1 MYSVD
6 TIVLT
11 FFIYSVLGWICEV
24 IYCSVPKKRF
34 VNRGFLY
41 GPYLPIYGFGAT
53 IVIVVLT
60 RFMEHWYL
68 VFIFGVILTSI
79 LEYFTSFLLE
89 KIFSVKLWDYSNY
102 PLNINGRVCALNST
116 LFGLLS
122 LFIMYVV
129 NEPVYHFLTGL
140 NSTLLEILSLLVVAV
155 MSADCAFSVSKM
167 AQFQKAILELSQA
180 RAEIEERMRI
190 ARESV
195 SSQMLEKINDR
206 IKADI
211 ENVKASYYGKARHF
225 FKSNPSL
232 TVRRED
238 LRKPFEFARETYDSV
253 TQHRHNLR
261 MQRKAEKKGDG
272 NARS

>member
-1 MYSVD
+1 
-6 TIVLT
+6 
-11 FFIYSVLGWICEV
+11 
-24 IYCSVPKKRF
+24 
-34 VNRGFLY
+34 
-41 GPYLPIYGFGAT
+41 
-53 IVIVVLT
+53 
-60 RFMEHWYL
+60 
-68 VFIFGVILTSI
+68 
-79 LEYFTSFLLE
+79 
-89 KIFSVKLWDYSNY
+89 
-102 PLNINGRVCALNST
+102 
-116 LFGLLS
+116 
-122 LFIMYVV
+122 
-129 NEPVYHFLTGL
+129 
-140 NSTLLEILSLLVVAV
+140 
-155 MSADCAFSVSKM
+155 
-167 AQFQKAILELSQA
+167 
-180 RAEIEERMRI
+180 MRI